1 MAEEV
6 IIFGIINILNKEMQK
21 VKQLAT
27 QPNFALKSLKLSDF
41 LFYDACIIH
50 INLPLESLFLLLK
63 TPLKTAKYFKRPQRT
78 DCILFC

>member
-27 QPNFALKSLKLSDF
+27 QPNFALKSLKRSDF
-41 LFYDACIIH
+41 LFYNIH

-63 TPLKTAKYFKRPQRT
+63 TPLKTVKYFKRSQRT